1 MAMKLII
8 VAVFELN
15 CADVDAF
22 QTFRS
27 RSKIYYC
34 LWLIFRLH
42 NIFYRDL
49 SFILGK
55 YEVPSCYW
63 QIMDSWLPCHDIM
76 IEYNNIPVYQ
86 IKIFTMITS
95 QLGHVKENLGNTK
108 LNTSCFL
115 LLYNILTIYIII
127 YLNIRRVV
135 FIFSNLL
142 LEYSKFYKLKTV
154 NLNTKWG
161 GRDLTVS
168 DQLLTV
174 YKLYFLNPLDAF
186 LHIRRLDKLNIWFQW
201 INQILFHF
209 VQF

>member
-1 MAMKLII
+1 MLQNIFNNIAYIATPPPPTGQKFQNINQWSSVLFCLQSLLILGINFHELKKSVISLIKMAMKLII

-76 IEYNNIPVYQ
+76 IEYNTIPVYQ

-115 LLYNILTIYIII
+115 LLYNILPIYIII

-142 LEYSKFYKLKTV
+142 L
-154 NLNTKWG
+154 N
-161 GRDLTVS
+161 
-168 DQLLTV
+168 
-174 YKLYFLNPLDAF
+174 
-186 LHIRRLDKLNIWFQW
+186 
-201 INQILFHF
+201 
-209 VQF
+209 

>member
-1 MAMKLII
+1 MNWKKSVISLIKMAMKLII

-108 LNTSCFL
+108 LNTSCFQYFAYI
-115 LLYNILTIYIII
+115 YN
-127 YLNIRRVV
+127 YL
-135 FIFSNLL
+135 FKYTKGCFHFFKSTFK

-174 YKLYFLNPLDAF
+174 Y
-186 LHIRRLDKLNIWFQW
+186 
-201 INQILFHF
+201 INFTSLILLMHF
-209 VQF
+209 CT